1 MKKDF
6 LSDPPCKTDN
16 NQIETVAECKLE
28 KFEFIA
34 VPISADQVTSS
45 MPQIESIDN
54 SNSPPTDQQ
63 ILKDK
68 NILECKVLVKKLD
81 FKKIKKS
88 NFSFF
93 VYGVLMILIVLNW
106 PGYRLTESGTYVKRP
121 IYKRGSPWSKRR
133 KFIKKTS
140 SPATQVKTPL
150 KIEPTG

>member
-93 VYGVLMILIVLNW
+93 VYGVLMILIVLN
-106 PGYRLTESGTYVKRP
+106 
-121 IYKRGSPWSKRR
+121 
-133 KFIKKTS
+133 
-140 SPATQVKTPL
+140 
-150 KIEPTG
+150 